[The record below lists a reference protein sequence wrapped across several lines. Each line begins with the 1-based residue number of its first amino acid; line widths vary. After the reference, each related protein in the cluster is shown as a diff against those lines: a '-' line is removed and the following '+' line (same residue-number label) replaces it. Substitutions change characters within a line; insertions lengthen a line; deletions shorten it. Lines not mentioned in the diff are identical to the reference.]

1 MYTSYAGKFY
11 CNTFRLRRSV
21 ISVNSVIHLKKNLYL
36 KIIYNI
42 NFFRDFVRLEM
53 PDLEAKRTET
63 IVSIN
68 DDNNLLKE
76 MEDKTLRMLNMSKGN
91 ILDDEEL
98 IETLNNSKV
107 GLSKYIL
114 HLPINFIFVI

>member
-1 MYTSYAGKFY
+1 MF
-11 CNTFRLRRSV
+11 C
-21 ISVNSVIHLKKNLYL
+21 
-36 KIIYNI
+36 IY
-42 NFFRDFVRLEM
+42 FFRDVVRLEM
-53 PDLEAKRTET
+53 PDLEEKRTET

-98 IETLNNSKV
+98 IQTLNNSKV
-107 GLSKYIL
+107 GLNK
-114 HLPINFIFVI
+114 

>member
-1 MYTSYAGKFY
+1 
-11 CNTFRLRRSV
+11 
-21 ISVNSVIHLKKNLYL
+21 
-36 KIIYNI
+36 
-42 NFFRDFVRLEM
+42 M

-107 GLSKYIL
+107 GLTGLSKYL
-114 HLPINFIFVI
+114 YFLINFIFVI

>member
-1 MYTSYAGKFY
+1 
-11 CNTFRLRRSV
+11 
-21 ISVNSVIHLKKNLYL
+21 
-36 KIIYNI
+36 
-42 NFFRDFVRLEM
+42 M

-107 GLSKYIL
+107 GRSKYL
-114 HLPINFIFVI
+114 HLLINFIFVIKFSGDVYYHCRTFNRRRRNRTIHRGRS

>member
-1 MYTSYAGKFY
+1 MYFS
-11 CNTFRLRRSV
+11 
-21 ISVNSVIHLKKNLYL
+21 
-36 KIIYNI
+36 
-42 NFFRDFVRLEM
+42 RDVVRLEM

-107 GLSKYIL
+107 GLNKYLDVLDFEWYDEYIGFTMMCVCFFL
-114 HLPINFIFVI
+114 YLTSPFRTAKMHI

>member
-11 CNTFRLRRSV
+11 CNTFRLRRPV
-21 ISVNSVIHLKKNLYL
+21 ISVNITINLYISL
-36 KIIYNI
+36 NLQIIYNI
-42 NFFRDFVRLEM
+42 YLTRDVVRLEM

-68 DDNNLLKE
+68 VDNNLLKE

-107 GLSKYIL
+107 GRSKYL
-114 HLPINFIFVI
+114 HLLINFIFVI